1 MYLVMNGSRS
11 VDALVNPIIPLTNA
25 QDVIS
30 SNTGSQY
37 QVYSTLGTKG
47 YKKYSDMFTYTLEGQ
62 TPTSI
67 TDQAGRVLIQSWK
80 KKLQSKLMIYLNA
93 SGLDGIVGMS
103 FCSVYLLILPWTSVC
118 PSVSLSGTRSCP
130 PCNLKTI

>member
-1 MYLVMNGSRS
+1 MYLVTNGSRP
-11 VDALVNPIIPLTNA
+11 VDALVNPIIPPTNA

-37 QVYSTLGTKG
+37 QVYSTSGTKG

-67 TDQAGRVLIQSWK
+67 TDQAGGVLIQSWK
-80 KKLQSKLMIYLNA
+80 KKLQSKLMIYLNS
-93 SGLDGIVGMS
+93 SGIDGIVGMS
-103 FCSVYLLILPWTSVC
+103 FCSMYLLILPWTSIC
-118 PSVSLSGTRSCP
+118 PSVSLSGTRPCP